1 MKRHNKETIYKEI
14 DNVNKILM
22 KRLKDLRKEK
32 NYKQVDVAVVLDVDR
47 TTYTKMENAQKDISH
62 IQLIQLA
69 SLFETTVAYL
79 LGESDER

>member
-69 SLFETTVAYL
+69 ALFETTVAYL